1 MSRATVSAWAILATM
16 ALPWA
21 ALPALDAVAGL
32 SFTLGAAGAC
42 TALPV
47 AGEQRARGFFVVA
60 LGAILSP
67 SEALDVEIYGGRV
80 LWGLL
85 AAAFAWLGLQC
96 IRPALPL
103 GRADRLRH
111 RGLEIGVT
119 GSVPATLVGFAE
131 WWSLTCAVLTV
142 GSIIYDGRAD
152 LWLPLAIIASAYAF
166 AYTAPV
172 SALTLAGFQVLVS
185 IAALGLLWPYISPKG
200 STP

>member
-1 MSRATVSAWAILATM
+1 MSRAVVSAWAVLAAM

-21 ALPALDAVAGL
+21 SLPALGAVAGL

-42 TALPV
+42 AALPV

-67 SEALDVEIYGGRV
+67 SGTLSAEVSGGRV

-96 IRPALPL
+96 MRPALPI
-103 GRADRLRH
+103 GRTDRLRH
-111 RGLEIGVT
+111 GVLEAAVIGT
-119 GSVPATLVGFAE
+119 LPATLAGFAE
-131 WWSLTCAVLTV
+131 WWSLTCAVLAV

-200 STP
+200 SNS